1 MTLISVFCLAL
12 AGVLFLG
19 ACVLLVKDA
28 RRLDVGGRDG
38 R

>member
-1 MTLISVFCLAL
+1 MLVCYTCLGIA
-12 AGVLFLG
+12 AVSFVA
-19 ACVLLVKDA
+19 ACILLVKDA